1 MNSFDTYFFLQF
13 LLLLVSI
20 YCGVKINK
28 NNMKNV
34 YVLIFILTFTLIEGL
49 RFGRGIDYNVYY
61 YSFQTKDVFDVC
73 KSNTILFDL
82 LCFLLIKLGL
92 PYQALI
98 ICSSSIL
105 AIAGTKLL
113 IQYPKVLLLSLPWFY
128 FQTFSA
134 ENLFRWYTAFSFLL
148 LGIPYLLK
156 DKTYI
161 YLGCCIIGVQFHIM
175 MAIPA
180 ILFYIISKAKSSL
193 LSPWVSILIYLF
205 LSLVWS
211 SSFMKNFISPINY
224 LLSFWEHYSDV
235 YGGNLSSWLD
245 GSQHGLAEFSI
256 IRQVL
261 DLCKNIFLIFLGYKL
276 IQKTKYK
283 ELVFYYNSMLL
294 GIISYPAFAPIELFD
309 RFNQLFLF
317 FQCLIGSYGVIYS
330 IRNFSYRKYALL
342 SLVTIITLGQGFY
355 KRLTP
360 SNKYYT
366 YYIFNAPVDGCLP
379 VEWLIKGF

>member
-330 IRNFSYRKYALL
+330 VRNFSYRKYVLL
-342 SLVTIITLGQGFY
+342 SLLTIITLRQGFY

>member
-13 LLLLVSI
+13 LLLLVGI

-128 FQTFSA
+128 LQTFSA
-134 ENLFRWYTAFSFLL
+134 ENLFRWYTAFSFIL

-161 YLGCCIIGVQFHIM
+161 YLVCCIIGVQFHIM

-224 LLSFWEHYSDV
+224 LLSFWEHYTDV

-245 GSQHGLAEFSI
+245 GSQHGLAEFSL
-256 IRQVL
+256 IRQIL
-261 DLCKNIFLIFLGYKL
+261 DFCKNIFLIFLGYKL

-294 GIISYPAFAPIELFD
+294 GIITYPAFAPIELFD

-317 FQCLIGSYGVIYS
+317 FQCLIGSYCVIYS

-342 SLVTIITLGQGFY
+342 SLLTIITLGQGFY

>member
-1 MNSFDTYFFLQF
+1 
-13 LLLLVSI
+13 
-20 YCGVKINK
+20 
-28 NNMKNV
+28 MKNV

-128 FQTFSA
+128 LQTFSA

-161 YLGCCIIGVQFHIM
+161 YLVCCIIGFQFHIM

-224 LLSFWEHYSDV
+224 LLSFWEHYTEV
-235 YGGNLSSWLD
+235 YGGNLGSWLD

-256 IRQVL
+256 IRQIL
-261 DLCKNIFLIFLGYKL
+261 DLCKNIFLIFLGYNL

-294 GIISYPAFAPIELFD
+294 GIITYPAFAPIELFD

-317 FQCLIGSYGVIYS
+317 FQCLIGSYCVIYS
-330 IRNFSYRKYALL
+330 VRNFSYRKYALL
-342 SLVTIITLGQGFY
+342 SLLTIITLGQGFY

-366 YYIFNAPVDGCLP
+366 YYIFNAPVNGCLP

>member
-161 YLGCCIIGVQFHIM
+161 YLVCCIIGVLFHIM

-193 LSPWVSILIYLF
+193 LSPWISILIYLF

-261 DLCKNIFLIFLGYKL
+261 DLCKNIFLIFIGYKL

-330 IRNFSYRKYALL
+330 VRNFSYRKYALL
-342 SLVTIITLGQGFY
+342 SLLTIITLGQGFY

>member
-128 FQTFSA
+128 LQTFSA

-161 YLGCCIIGVQFHIM
+161 YLVCCIIGVQFHIM

-180 ILFYIISKAKSSL
+180 ILFYIISKAKSPL

-205 LSLVWS
+205 LSLVWT

-261 DLCKNIFLIFLGYKL
+261 DLCKNIFLIFLGYNL

-294 GIISYPAFAPIELFD
+294 GIITYPAFAPIELFD

-317 FQCLIGSYGVIYS
+317 FQCLIGSYCVIHS
-330 IRNFSYRKYALL
+330 VRNFSYRKYALL
-342 SLVTIITLGQGFY
+342 SLLTIITLGQGFY

>member
-1 MNSFDTYFFLQF
+1 MNSFDIYFFLQF

-128 FQTFSA
+128 LQTFSA

-161 YLGCCIIGVQFHIM
+161 YLVCCIIGFQFHIM

-261 DLCKNIFLIFLGYKL
+261 DLCKNIFLIFLGYNL

-294 GIISYPAFAPIELFD
+294 GIITYPAFAPIELFD

-317 FQCLIGSYGVIYS
+317 FQCLIGSYCVIHS
-330 IRNFSYRKYALL
+330 VRNFSYRKYALL
-342 SLVTIITLGQGFY
+342 SLLTIITLGQGFY

>member
-330 IRNFSYRKYALL
+330 VRNFSYRKYVLL
-342 SLVTIITLGQGFY
+342 SLLTIITLGQGFY

>member
-161 YLGCCIIGVQFHIM
+161 YLVCCIIGVLFHIM

-261 DLCKNIFLIFLGYKL
+261 DLCKNIFLIFIGYKL

-330 IRNFSYRKYALL
+330 VRNFSYRKYALL
-342 SLVTIITLGQGFY
+342 SLLTIITLGQGFY

-366 YYIFNAPVDGCLP
+366 YYIFNAPVDDCFP

>member
-330 IRNFSYRKYALL
+330 VRNFSYRKYALL
-342 SLVTIITLGQGFY
+342 SLLTIITLGQGFY

>member
-128 FQTFSA
+128 LQTFSA

-161 YLGCCIIGVQFHIM
+161 YLVCCIIGVLFHIM

-330 IRNFSYRKYALL
+330 VRNFSYRKYALL
-342 SLVTIITLGQGFY
+342 SLLTIMTLGQGFY

>member
-256 IRQVL
+256 IRQIL

-330 IRNFSYRKYALL
+330 VRNFSYRKYALL
-342 SLVTIITLGQGFY
+342 SLLTIITLGQGFY

>member
-34 YVLIFILTFTLIEGL
+34 YVLIFILTFTLIEGS

-128 FQTFSA
+128 LETFSA

-161 YLGCCIIGVQFHIM
+161 YLVCCIIGVQFHIM

-224 LLSFWEHYSDV
+224 LLSFLEHYTDV

-261 DLCKNIFLIFLGYKL
+261 DLCKNVFLIFLGHKL

-294 GIISYPAFAPIELFD
+294 GIITYPAFAPIELFD

-317 FQCLIGSYGVIYS
+317 FQCLVGSYGVIYS
-330 IRNFSYRKYALL
+330 VRNFSYRKYALL
-342 SLVTIITLGQGFY
+342 SLLTIITLGQGFY

>member
-20 YCGVKINK
+20 YCGLKINK

-128 FQTFSA
+128 LQTFSA

-161 YLGCCIIGVQFHIM
+161 YLVCCIIGVQFHIM

-224 LLSFWEHYSDV
+224 VLSFWEHYTEV
-235 YGGNLSSWLD
+235 YGDNLGSWLD
-245 GSQHGLAEFSI
+245 GSQHGLVEFSI
-256 IRQVL
+256 IRQIL
-261 DLCKNIFLIFLGYKL
+261 DFCKNIFLIFLGYKL
-276 IQKTKYK
+276 IQKTKNK

-317 FQCLIGSYGVIYS
+317 FQCLIGSYCIIYS

-342 SLVTIITLGQGFY
+342 SLLTIIILGQGFY

-360 SNKYYT
+360 SNKYFT

-379 VEWLIKGF
+379 IEWLIKGF